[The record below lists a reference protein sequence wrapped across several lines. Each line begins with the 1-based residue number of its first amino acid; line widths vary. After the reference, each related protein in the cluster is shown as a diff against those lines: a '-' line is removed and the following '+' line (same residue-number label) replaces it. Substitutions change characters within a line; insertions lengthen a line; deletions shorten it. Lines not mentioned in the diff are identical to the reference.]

1 MHIYTCVCPYK
12 CINICVP
19 ALIYTQH
26 SHIHNTNTHIITAT
40 IRAWSTF
47 LHSSKR
53 ARKAGTPKKNIYK
66 SSHNSH
72 RVDFTAQ
79 YNVRARGGDPKHAR
93 GGGKKNIYMR
103 AATIR
108 AASNL
113 PHSTMR
119 AREARAQ

>member
-1 MHIYTCVCPYK
+1 MCMSIQVYKHMRTRTHIHTT
-12 CINICVP
+12 
-19 ALIYTQH
+19 LTHTQH
-26 SHIHNTNTHIITAT
+26 KHPHNHSQNS
-40 IRAWSTF
+40 STF

-79 YNVRARGGDPKHAR
+79 YNVRARGGDQKNAR